1 MKIHYAR
8 TISLADGDI
17 GIWFGDYCWSAIF
30 REGISV
36 SKMQNIY
43 DTVMPEAKW
52 QIIMLNQRATHRP

>member
-8 TISLADGDI
+8 TISLANGDI

-43 DTVMPEAKW
+43 DTVMPESK
-52 QIIMLNQRATHRP
+52 